1 MSITHLGVP
10 VDATTEFETVIGLEV
25 HVQLATDSKIF
36 STARAR
42 LAAGSSVADE
52 VPNSNTT
59 PVCAGHPGTLPALNE
74 KAVLYAVKAGLAT
87 NCKINRRSI
96 FARKHYFY
104 PDSPK
109 GYQISQY
116 ELPLCEHGAL
126 DIEFGNNGDQTKRV
140 GITRIHM
147 EEDAGKSVHLNGF
160 SLVNLNRA
168 GVPLI
173 EVVSEPDMRSAEE
186 AGAYLRKLY
195 AIVTAIGVCD
205 GNLQEGNFRC
215 DANVS
220 IRPKGSSELG
230 TRTETKNV
238 NSFRFV
244 EKAIEYEVSRQRL
257 AILSGEKIVQETRL
271 YDADKNQTFSMRT
284 KEDAEDYRY
293 FPDPDLPPLVIAET
307 TLEAIRASLPEL
319 PDQKR
324 DRFVKNFG
332 LSRYDAGLI
341 VGTNGLAEFFEIA
354 ANDAKLIAH
363 KEASAK
369 TIANLL
375 TGEAMRLVNETG
387 AAIAA
392 TKFTPKHFSD
402 LAEFISGKVISVSA
416 AKQIIPI
423 LFKEGGDVNA
433 LIEREGLKQVS
444 DLSALEP
451 IIDQIIAA
459 NPKQVAEFRSGKEKM
474 LGFFVGQAM
483 KATGGKANPTLLQEL
498 VVQKLKGPSSS

>member
-1 MSITHLGVP
+1 
-10 VDATTEFETVIGLEV
+10 VIGLEV

-42 LAAGSSVADE
+42 LETGKSVADE
-52 VPNSNTT
+52 IPNANTT
-59 PVCAGHPGTLPALNE
+59 PVCSGHPGSLPALNE
-74 KAVLYAVKAGLAT
+74 KAVLYAIKAGLAT
-87 NCKINRRSI
+87 GCTINRASF

-116 ELPLCEHGAL
+116 ELPICERGEL
-126 DIEFGNNGDQTKRV
+126 QIEYGNDGELTKRV

-147 EEDAGKSVHLNGF
+147 EEDAGKSVHFSGY

-173 EVVSEPDMRSAEE
+173 EVVSEPDMRSPEE

-195 AIVTAIGVCD
+195 GIVTALGICD

-220 IRPKGSSELG
+220 IRPKGSPQFG
-230 TRTETKNV
+230 TRTEIKNV

-244 EKAIEYEVSRQRL
+244 EKAIEFEASRQRMSLL
-257 AILSGEKIVQETRL
+257 AGEKIIQETRL
-271 YDADKNQTFSMRT
+271 YDSDKNQTFSMRS
-284 KEDAEDYRY
+284 KEEAQDYRY
-293 FPDPDLPPLVIAET
+293 FPDPDLPPLIIEEGVI
-307 TLEAIRASLPEL
+307 EALKKSLPEL

-324 DRFVKNFG
+324 DRLMQTFG
-332 LSRYDAGLI
+332 LTRFQAGLM
-341 VGTNGLAEFFEIA
+341 VATSSLSKFFEESV
-354 ANDAKLIAH
+354 KLGGDDT
-363 KEASAK
+363 AK

-375 TGEAMRLVNETG
+375 SAGTEIEGS
-387 AAIAA
+387 I
-392 TKFTPKHFSD
+392 FTPAHFSD
-402 LAEFISGKVISVSA
+402 LAKLIGDKTISVSA
-416 AKQIIPI
+416 AKQVLSI
-423 LFKEGGDVNA
+423 LSAKGGVVA
-433 LIEREGLKQVS
+433 KIVEREGLKQVS

-451 IIDQIIAA
+451 IIDQILAS
-459 NPKQVAEFRSGKEKM
+459 NPKQLEEYRSGKDKL

-483 KATGGKANPTLLQEL
+483 KATQGKANPALLQEL
-498 VVQKLKGPSSS
+498 VMKKLKG